1 MQKGIKTRLII
12 HQMLLKLKNNIGNFD
27 TIFESELNKNE

>member
-12 HQMLLKLKNNIGNFD
+12 HQILKILKYDSLSLDEI
-27 TIFESELNKNE
+27 LANKIKI